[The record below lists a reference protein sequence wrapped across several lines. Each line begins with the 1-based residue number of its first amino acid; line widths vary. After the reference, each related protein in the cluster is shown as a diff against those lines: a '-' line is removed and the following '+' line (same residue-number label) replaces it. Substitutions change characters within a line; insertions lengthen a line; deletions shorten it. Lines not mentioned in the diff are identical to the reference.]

1 LDTCAKEAGIV
12 AQLIGISDSVKGR
25 QFQLSKERTSI
36 GRNSANDVVIDDP
49 TVSSQHCYIAIR
61 AGHSVIHDL
70 NSTNGTTINGERIT
84 EAEIESGQRILIG
97 AIEFDFVAGDEKEG
111 SDVAPENKTAIL
123 SNANPPATIPKTFS
137 SVSPLGTKR
146 RENRGIWIILMVA
159 LGLSALLGVLY
170 LLKSIL
176 SL

>member
-1 LDTCAKEAGIV
+1 MAH
-12 AQLIGISDSVKGR
+12 LIGISDSVKGR
-25 QFQLSKERTSI
+25 QFQISKERTSI

-70 NSTNGTTINGERIT
+70 NSTNGTTIGGERIT
-84 EAEIESGQRILIG
+84 EAEIESGQRIVIG
-97 AIEFDFVAGDEKEG
+97 ALEFDFVAGDENAG
-111 SDVAPENKTAIL
+111 ADLAPANTTAIL
-123 SNANPPATIPKTFS
+123 SNAHPPATIPKTFS

-146 RENRGIWIILMVA
+146 RESRGIWIILMVA
-159 LGLSALLGVLY
+159 FGLLALLGVFY
-170 LLKSIL
+170 LLRLIL